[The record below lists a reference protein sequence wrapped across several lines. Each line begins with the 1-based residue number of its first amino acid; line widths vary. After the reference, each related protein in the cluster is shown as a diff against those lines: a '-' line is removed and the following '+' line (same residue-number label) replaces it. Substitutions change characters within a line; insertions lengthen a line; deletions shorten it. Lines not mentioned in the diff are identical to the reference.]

1 MDITPIG
8 GILIAIAIYFFLFKP
23 DLLYWCMI
31 FALPFS
37 ATAIVNV
44 DFAGFRSGIQAA
56 IVFGS
61 LWILKE
67 GSTLLKNSDI
77 WNSEHIRTSV
87 RRLRVFMFVVV
98 LSLAMPLWIN
108 GRLTVDCP
116 EVGCTDSGPLSFN
129 ARHVTQTI
137 YLAYGVIIT
146 IFIALRN
153 SDLREFRKTIR
164 VFLASSIFVSFWGF
178 LQWYC
183 YRAGIN
189 YPAFIFNNNASE
201 SAKGYLEELSD
212 LGLTRISSVATEP
225 SMLSQYMLVAGV
237 FAVFAVFGGRTV
249 ISRWWDRVALGAAVL
264 VLLLSTSSTAYAG
277 LAILLPTSMFG
288 LWYLKKLGLRPL
300 AIVGVAMVTLY
311 VAYVGS
317 SLMREV
323 ADSMIFSKAEG
334 YSAIGRFN
342 SLLLAFGYFRAFPIL
357 GIGWGSAA
365 SYDVALKLLSNT
377 GILGLLTFGLFIV
390 TTFTGLWRSMAWNVP
405 EKRMSE
411 RAYWACCLL
420 VATFMLI
427 FTNEISGFAFVYG
440 HPWFVFGMAL
450 AVPGVANLTLASRRQ
465 ELRTASS

>member
-56 IVFGS
+56 IMFGS

-87 RRLRVFMFVVV
+87 RRLRFFMFVVV

-108 GRLTVDCP
+108 GRLTVECP
-116 EVGCTDSGPLSFN
+116 EVGCTDSGPLSFS

-225 SMLSQYMLVAGV
+225 SMLSQYMLIAGV

-249 ISRWWDRVALGAAVL
+249 ISKWWDRVALGAAVL

-277 LAILLPTSMFG
+277 LAILLPASMFG

-300 AIVGVAMVTLY
+300 AIVVVTMVTLY
-311 VAYVGS
+311 VVYAGS
-317 SLMREV
+317 SLVRDV
-323 ADSMIFSKAEG
+323 ADSTIFSKAEG

-342 SLLLAFGYFRAFPIL
+342 SVLLAFGYFRAFPIL
-357 GIGWGSAA
+357 GIGWGSAP

-377 GILGLLTFGLFIV
+377 GILGLLTFGLFVV
-390 TTFTGLWRSMAWNVP
+390 TTFIGLWKSMAWNAP
-405 EKRMSE
+405 EKRVSE

-420 VATFMLI
+420 VATFMLL

-450 AVPGVANLTLASRRQ
+450 AVPAVVNPPLGSRRQ
-465 ELRTASS
+465 ELRAASS